1 LTAINKNE
9 SDYFVA
15 VDSPVRE
22 PARILPI
29 KGGETSEEEGGRA
42 AADS

>member
-1 LTAINKNE
+1 LKAINKNE

-15 VDSPVRE
+15 VDP
-22 PARILPI
+22 PAREQARLLPV
-29 KGGETSEEEGGRA
+29 KGGEASEEEGRRA

>member
-1 LTAINKNE
+1 LKAININE

-15 VDSPVRE
+15 VDPPARE

-29 KGGETSEEEGGRA
+29 KGGEDSEEEGGRA
-42 AADS
+42 TADS